1 MKILITLK
9 DAAEGHARNKD
20 VTMVD
25 RHGRRQSG
33 LGLTDGTMIRFM
45 GDDYNA
51 EASFS
56 DKPNFTNCGESGWS
70 MILTHLKGSTCIYGI
85 NWRDNHLHLGEYGA
99 ETKKLSGIETNEPCK
114 MQDRH
119 VALSSKEDVEA
130 IWSCLAHPTTST
142 EGSHI

>member
-45 GDDYNA
+45 GDDYNT

-70 MILTHLKGSTCIYGI
+70 MILTHLKGSTCIYPSVTIGPFL
-85 NWRDNHLHLGEYGA
+85 WLHQ
-99 ETKKLSGIETNEPCK
+99 